1 MDDKTNELLDYL
13 QAVKQYLIAYDKSKR
28 NERKGTSSKNNV
40 KVFLGG
46 TCNGYDWR
54 SELIPKLNCDY
65 YNPIVD
71 NWDKEAQRRE
81 LEERENCDF
90 VLYTITND
98 ICGIYSI
105 AEVVDDS
112 NKRARKTIFCNL
124 YEYRGTKKSKQM
136 LYSLR
141 ALENLLRSNNVKV
154 FNNLDSVASYLN
166 LFSRK
171 YE

>member
-1 MDDKTNELLDYL
+1 M
-13 QAVKQYLIAYDKSKR
+13 
-28 NERKGTSSKNNV
+28 

-54 SELIPKLNCDY
+54 SELIPKLHCNY
-65 YNPIVD
+65 YNPIVET
-71 NWDKEAQRRE
+71 WDKEAQRRE

-90 VLYTITND
+90 LLYTITND
-98 ICGIYSI
+98 MSGIYSI

-112 NKRARKTIFCNL
+112 NKRSRKTIFCNL
-124 YEYRGTKKSKQM
+124 YKDIGTKESKQM

-141 ALENLLRSNNVKV
+141 ALETLLRSNNVKV
-154 FNNLDSVASYLN
+154 FNDLDKVANYLN
-166 LFSRK
+166 FFGRK